1 MGIVNGIV
9 LFIVIWWVVFF
20 MALPFGVRSHDE
32 AGEDVVAGNDAGAPV
47 KTLLGKK
54 LLFTTGIAAVLW
66 GLYYWAMTTELISF
80 YG

>member
-20 MALPFGVRSHDE
+20 MALPFGVKSHDE
-32 AGEDVVAGNDAGAPV
+32 AGEEVVEGNDAGAPV

-54 LLFTTGIAAVLW
+54 LLVTTGIAAIFW
-66 GLYYWAMTTELISF
+66 GLYFWAITSELISF
-80 YG
+80 YD